1 MSISA
6 FIWFAPAAASL
17 PIVVSD
23 FRRRR
28 VSVTWLAAL
37 FVASVFAS
45 AYSESLRAAMTHLLY
60 GCTLAAL
67 LMLCLAG
74 YLKLRYRRIRL
85 GTAFGAGDLCHI
97 IALSPL
103 FPPADLL
110 KLLVAAAAI
119 SLAWYRIL
127 NRGRRSTIP
136 FAGMIGITLI
146 CVTVIRFCVLC
157 L

>member
-1 MSISA
+1 MTTLAI
-6 FIWFAPAAASL
+6 IWFAPAAVLL

-28 VSVTWLAAL
+28 ISVLWLAAL
-37 FVASVFAS
+37 FAVTAFTA
-45 AYSESLRAAMTHLLY
+45 AYTESPRAAMTHFLY
-60 GCTLAAL
+60 GCALVAL

-85 GTAFGAGDLCHI
+85 GSAFGAGDRYCI
-97 IALSPL
+97 VALSPM

-110 KLLVAAAAI
+110 KLLVASALAA
-119 SLAWYRIL
+119 LAWDRIA
-127 NRGRRSTIP
+127 NRGRRRTIP

-146 CVTVIRFCVLC
+146 CVTIIRFCMLC